1 MIRKA
6 LPVVLLTLACGTAPE
21 ESGSESATMRGKSDV
36 QAYGELTERQSTRI
50 LYFVDS
56 TPPESPG
63 QIAIDYGQPVW
74 KPEYEEEFD
83 ELTLGK
89 KWRFGNNFW
98 TSLDTNVPF
107 TIGDVEVSPGYYYL
121 ILERSQSAQWY
132 LVFLDPKAVG
142 EARLD
147 AFYVDEAPEGFRARL
162 SQTSDEEPAERLTV
176 KLIAVENDLGKARLE
191 IRWGPH
197 LLTADIDVKI

>member
-1 MIRKA
+1 MK
-6 LPVVLLTLACGTAPE
+6 GN
-21 ESGSESATMRGKSDV
+21 SNV

-50 LYFVDS
+50 LYFIDS

-63 QIAIDYGQPVW
+63 QISIDYGQPLW

-98 TSLDTNVPF
+98 TSLDTSVPF
-107 TIGDVEVSPGYYYL
+107 TIGETEVGPGHYYL
-121 ILERSQSAQWY
+121 VLERTRAGQWY
-132 LVFLDPKAVG
+132 LVFLDPVAVG
-142 EARLD
+142 KARLD
-147 AFYVDEAPEGFRARL
+147 AFYVDEAPEGVKAGLNQSSGEETAGKL
-162 SQTSDEEPAERLTV
+162 SV
-176 KLIAVENDLGKARLE
+176 KLIAVENEVEKARLE